1 MARITMKGLVLLMII
16 AILSFFLTY
25 FWILSNQP
33 DFSPAINQGFFN
45 NIVFSPPNSVVVF
58 MSTTL
63 FVLIAY
69 FVFGRINGDR

>member
-1 MARITMKGLVLLMII
+1 MKGLVLLMII
-16 AILSFFLTY
+16 AILSFFLIY

-33 DFSPAINQGFFN
+33 SFSPAINQGFLTDV
-45 NIVFSPPNSVVVF
+45 VFSPPNSVVVL

-69 FVFGRINGDR
+69 FVFGRVNGNS